1 MSELFERPF
10 LVKRFDPRGGGI
22 DFLGTRQ
29 INLAMLQEDL
39 IPGINNATSDLG
51 TFFLGAWLPWKFRRL
66 CRKPDFTED
75 GYLAF
80 RQAMEVAIAY
90 VTRDGS
96 PAETK
101 YERPRRRMGTQHE
114 PPLPGPLTFDA
125 ADRTEATSLFA
136 APLYGPALR
145 YLGLL
150 QRTDAVAD
158 DGKYT
163 SIHLASEDEQ
173 TEKIVQYVEGSL
185 AASSHFQDIVR
196 LSVPSPDGEA
206 IDDLGEH
213 GLHPCAYRRAPAAI
227 KQAFMN
233 KFFASDHSGQ
243 RRLLT
248 AALIH
253 ATVMLCPQTAPA
265 GMRGIWYTN
274 LLPDGRA
281 FGLTEPVL
289 REHRVRWAVFQAR
302 QIQRTILE
310 LFLRCFELAVGDGC
324 RDVDHVVA
332 FWRRRCPK
340 SAGEFDGSMED
351 LIRAEAKPV
360 SRRSDLSEL
369 SRAWNDTVHGEH
381 ESYDDMPFENDESE
395 LQRTLGMLARWWLRL
410 VRWRR
415 EEPIAALLENGQRE
429 RITPGWF
436 HRWIEGQLGSRVKD
450 LLHAIF
456 SDLVFAQHI
465 KFALVRFDGRVQR
478 LRFTIGDDGIVPTPE
493 VRDKEKLGTTPVRM
507 ADRLHAFIGLI
518 SDLDVVRSDEEG
530 RITAGTRSLPSIRPS

>member
-1 MSELFERPF
+1 MSDLFKRPF

-51 TFFLGAWLPWKFRRL
+51 TFFLGAWLPWKFRSL
-66 CRKPDFTED
+66 CRKTDFTEE
-75 GYLAF
+75 GYMAF

-96 PAETK
+96 SSEKK

-136 APLYGPALR
+136 APLYGPSLR

-158 DGKYT
+158 DGTHT
-163 SIHLASEDEQ
+163 SIHLACEDVL
-173 TEKIVQYVEGSL
+173 TEKIVQHVERNL
-185 AASSHFQDIVR
+185 AASSHFREIVR
-196 LSVPSPDGEA
+196 LSVPSPDSEA
-206 IDDLGEH
+206 IDNLGEH

-227 KQAFMN
+227 KQAFMD
-233 KFFASDHSGQ
+233 KFFSSDHSGQ

-248 AALIH
+248 AALIR
-253 ATVMLCPQTAPA
+253 ATVALRPQTDPS
-265 GMRGIWYTN
+265 GLLGIWYTN
-274 LLPDGRA
+274 RLDNGRA
-281 FGLTEPVL
+281 FSLTESLL

-324 RDVDHVVA
+324 RDIDGA
-332 FWRRRCPK
+332 IAYWRRRFPK
-340 SAGEFDGSMED
+340 SAGVFDGTMED
-351 LIRAEAKPV
+351 LICAEAKPV
-360 SRRSDLSEL
+360 SRRSDLVEL
-369 SRAWNDTVHGEH
+369 SRAWNDSVHGAH
-381 ESYDDMPFENDESE
+381 DFYDDMPFESDDFE
-395 LQRTLGMLARWWLRL
+395 LHRTLQMLARWWLRL
-410 VRWRR
+410 LLWRR
-415 EEPIAALLENGQRE
+415 EESITALLESGQRE
-429 RITPGWF
+429 RLTPGWF
-436 HRWIEGQLGSRVKD
+436 HRWIQGQLGSRVKD

-456 SDLVFAQHI
+456 SDLIFAQHI

-478 LRFTIGDDGIVPTPE
+478 LRFTLGDDGIVPTPE
-493 VRDKEKLGTTPVRM
+493 VRDKLGATPVRM
-507 ADRLHAFIGLI
+507 ADRMSAFIGLL
-518 SDLDVVRSDEEG
+518 SDLDVVWLDDEN
-530 RITAGTRSLPSIRPS
+530 RVTAGTRLLPSIGAS